1 MEIIKTKIISE
12 TQFEQIS
19 QMWNEEFPVVLKDRF
34 SKLLENVE
42 NYHHYFIEK
51 ENQIL
56 AWAADFEKD
65 GELRFSIIVRE
76 DQQGKG
82 FGTLLLNRLK
92 RDLGE
97 FYGWVIDQEE
107 YITQNGTLYKSPLVF
122 YRKNGFE
129 VLDEIRSGS
138 ELIKA
143 VKIKNPVKI
152 YAETERFILR
162 EILPSDSAGMFEL
175 DSDEEVHQYLGKNP
189 VSTLQQ
195 SIDVIHHIRQQ
206 YLDHGIGRWAII
218 DKKTNDFIGWTGLKF
233 ITDNYNNHQN
243 CYDLGYRLIKRYWG
257 QGIATETAIASLKYA
272 FEKLDVAEIFA
283 MTESENQSSQRILQ
297 KVGLRYVET
306 FDHDGIQHNWFEI
319 SRKDYQNRKLL

>member
-19 QMWNEEFPVVLKDRF
+19 QMWNAEFPVVLKDRF

-42 NYHHYFIEK
+42 NYHHYFIEI

-65 GELRFSIIVRE
+65 SELRFSIIVRD

-82 FGTLLLNRLK
+82 FGTLLVNRLK

-107 YITQNGTLYKSPLVF
+107 YIKQNGTLYKSPLAF

-138 ELIKA
+138 EIIKA

-152 YAETERFILR
+152 YAQTERFILR
-162 EILPSDSAGMFEL
+162 EILPSDSEGMFEL
-175 DSDEEVHQYLGKNP
+175 DSDEEVHQYLGNNP

-206 YLDHGIGRWAII
+206 YSDHGIGRWAII

-257 QGIATETAIASLKYA
+257 QGIATETATASLKYA